1 MSHSAPQ
8 PGMPRHRQ
16 NDAEQSATEQS
27 QDAGV
32 GYGRDAEDGD
42 RSDAGVGYGRDAKAG
57 SDAGRHHPLPA
68 LVLIGLGIGMFAGL
82 MGLAPWIGTGMV
94 LPVQNLW
101 AEQTLPE
108 DMPVSLLPLSQY
120 LAIRLVGLLV
130 TGGLVA
136 ALGLRWWDPARR
148 RLAAGCVAAGLLLV
162 QGIAAVQSFTVLNNG
177 LIGSTEEPYD
187 VRSTGSMSALYFGGL
202 LAGTLAAVVA
212 GVLVFL
218 AVRSRRKAAAAL
230 GIGLAAVP
238 AGEWMSA
245 WGEVF
250 WESFDTPAA
259 VYHLGHWFPAALVGL
274 ALAWCPPDRLGR
286 AAVWVADMALLWIV
300 PVLFDA
306 VAGALGTRVFRGD
319 VAQMQE
325 YAGSSF
331 ASSLGAPE
339 TAGTVVLA
347 AALGVAGVLIRM
359 VARRSA

>member
-1 MSHSAPQ
+1 MSHSAAQ
-8 PGMPRHRQ
+8 PRLPKRSKHSTDGP
-16 NDAEQSATEQS
+16 
-27 QDAGV
+27 DAGDE
-32 GYGRDAEDGD
+32 YGGNAHTGNEGHYGLGNDGHNSHD
-42 RSDAGVGYGRDAKAG
+42 VYAGT
-57 SDAGRHHPLPA
+57 AGRNHATPV
-68 LVLIGLGIGMFAGL
+68 LVLIALGIGVFAGL
-82 MGLAPWIGTGMV
+82 VGLAPWIGTGMV

-101 AEQTLPE
+101 AFQTLPE

-136 ALGLRWWDPARR
+136 ALCLRWWAPARSR
-148 RLAAGCVAAGLLLV
+148 VAAAGAAGGVLLV
-162 QGIAAVQSFTVLNNG
+162 QVIATVQSFTVLNKG
-177 LIGSTEEPYD
+177 LIGSTDEAYD

-202 LAGTLAAVVA
+202 LAGTVAAMVA

-250 WESFDTPAA
+250 WESFDTPAV
-259 VYHLGHWFPAALVGL
+259 VYHLGNWFPAALVGL
-274 ALAWCPPDRLGR
+274 ALAWCPPDRIVR
-286 AAVWVADMALLWIV
+286 AAVWVADLALLWIV

-347 AALGVAGVLIRM
+347 AALGVAGMLFRM